1 MAQKA
6 LEAVVVAVT
15 KHLFNF
21 IQLLLITLLLPSTVN
36 AAVLEDDKVEVMYH
50 SYEGGGMK
58 IDGPAVLIRKKA
70 SESFAVSAFYYADTI
85 SSASVDVMSTASPYE
100 EERDELNLGFEYL
113 NNKTQMTLS
122 LRQSEEDDYLAQSV
136 SFNVSH
142 DTFGDLTT
150 VQLGI
155 SYGDDEVKRNGDDN
169 FIAQTQ
175 SYRVRTGISQ
185 ILTSNL
191 IASFELEAIASN
203 GFLNNPYRA
212 VRFIDEESES
222 GVGYQPEVYP
232 ETRNSLAG
240 KLSLRYFL
248 PWRAAVMVSYRGFKD
263 SWDIQA
269 SDYEILF
276 RQPIFTDWEFE
287 LKTRHYQQT
296 QAEFYQDLYPYR
308 NAQNYLARD
317 KELSEFT
324 DTTIG
329 ASLTYIV
336 PKAYQPFD
344 WPAEM
349 SVQWDRIDFDYHN
362 FRDLQQQAPIGE
374 EPLYQFSAD
383 VIRVFASIYF

>member
-1 MAQKA
+1 M
-6 LEAVVVAVT
+6 VVT
-15 KHLFNF
+15 KRLLSF
-21 IQLLLITLLLPSTVN
+21 IQLLLITLLFSNTVK
-36 AAVLEDDKVEVMYH
+36 AAVLEDDKVEVLYH

-136 SFNVSH
+136 SLNVSH

-169 FIAQTQ
+169 FLAQTQ
-175 SYRVRTGISQ
+175 HYKVRAGISQ
-185 ILTSNL
+185 ILTANL
-191 IASFELEAIASN
+191 IASFEVEAIANN

-212 VRFIDEESES
+212 VRFVDEESES

-248 PWRAAVMVSYRGFKD
+248 PWRAAVLLSYRSFKD

-269 SDYEILF
+269 SDYEILY

-287 LKTRHYQQT
+287 LKTRQYEQT

-324 DTTIG
+324 DTTVG

-383 VIRVFASIYF
+383 VVRVFASIYF